1 MVLVLLGGCSD
12 SSPPPAPTA
21 PPPTTGRDETAA
33 IRNTE
38 AIGVSGEAI
47 GEKVDAALD
56 ANDARKA
63 ELDKALDG
71 Q

>member
-21 PPPTTGRDETAA
+21 PPTTGRDETAA